1 MSKERIAIIGGGKMG
16 VGIGQLFATKG
27 HEVKIVYVGNYME
40 RGDSAINME
49 ANLNFLA
56 ANDVIK
62 KEDIPDI
69 MGRVTYTPDIEDIAD
84 FADIV
89 FEAIVENLQ
98 VKQEMFKKLD
108 EICPPETVLASN
120 TSALSITMIGE
131 KAVHKDRI
139 IGTHFWNPAY
149 LIPLVEVVKTVHVSE
164 ETVNK
169 TYNALKEAGKHPVVV
184 EKDVPGFLANRLQ
197 HCLFREA
204 ISIVEHGIASPAAV
218 DEAIKYGFGMRLGIM
233 APFEV
238 MDSCGLDMTKA
249 IHEFVFPD
257 IEDTH
262 EVQKLV
268 TDNIEAGRLGFKTDG
283 HGIQDWTP
291 EQMKESTEQLNVKLI
306 KVAKALDRI

>member
-1 MSKERIAIIGGGKMG
+1 MNEKIGIIGGGKMG
-16 VGIGQLFATKG
+16 VGIGQLFASKG
-27 HEVKIVYVGNYME
+27 HEVKVLYVGNDKE
-40 RGDSAINME
+40 RGDSRANME

-56 ANDVIK
+56 SQDVIGK
-62 KEDIPDI
+62 KDIPKI
-69 MGRVTYTPDIEDIAD
+69 MSKVTYTEEIQDIAD

-89 FEAIVENLQ
+89 FEAIVENLE

-108 EICPPETVLASN
+108 ELCPQEAILASN
-120 TSALSITMIGE
+120 TSALSITLIAE
-131 KAVHKDRI
+131 KARHKERI

-149 LIPLVEVVKTVHVSE
+149 LIPLVEVVKTKDVSE
-164 ETVNK
+164 EVVARTFD
-169 TYNALKEAGKHPVVV
+169 ALQNAGKHPVIV

-197 HCLFREA
+197 HCLFRES
-204 ISIVEHGIASPAAV
+204 ISIVEQGIASPAAV
-218 DEAIKYGFGMRLGIM
+218 DEAIKYGFGMRVGIM
-233 APFEV
+233 GPFEV

-268 TDNIEAGRLGFKTDG
+268 TDNIAAGRLGFKTGG
-283 HGIQDWTP
+283 HGIEDWTQ
-291 EQMKESTEQLNVKLI
+291 EEMKKSAEELNIKLV

>member
-1 MSKERIAIIGGGKMG
+1 MNEKIGIIGGGKMG
-16 VGIGQLFATKG
+16 VGIGQLFASKG
-27 HEVKIVYVGNYME
+27 HEVKILYVGNDKE
-40 RGDSAINME
+40 RGDSASNME

-56 ANDVIK
+56 SQDVIAR
-62 KEDIPDI
+62 EEIPAI
-69 MGRVTYTPDIEDIAD
+69 MARVSYTENMQDIAD

-89 FEAIVENLQ
+89 FEAIVANLA
-98 VKQEMFKKLD
+98 VKQEMFQKLD
-108 EICPPETVLASN
+108 SICPVSTVLASN
-120 TSALSITMIGE
+120 TSALSITLIGE
-131 KAVHKDRI
+131 KAEHKERI

-164 ETVNK
+164 ETVSK
-169 TYNALKEAGKHPVVV
+169 TYNALQEAGKHPVIV

-218 DEAIKYGFGMRLGIM
+218 DEAIKYGFGMRVGIM

-262 EVQKLV
+262 KVQKLI
-268 TDNIEAGRLGFKTDG
+268 TDNIAAGRLGFKTGG
-283 HGIQDWTP
+283 HGIQDWTE
-291 EQMKESTEQLNVKLI
+291 EQMKESTEQLNVKLV
-306 KVAKALDRI
+306 KVAKALGRI

>member
-1 MSKERIAIIGGGKMG
+1 MKERIGIIGGGNMG

-27 HEVKIVYVGNYME
+27 HEVKVLYVGNDLE

-49 ANLNFLA
+49 KNLNFLA
-56 ANDVIK
+56 ANGVV
-62 KEDIPDI
+62 EANEIPEI
-69 MGRVTYTPDIEDIAD
+69 LGRVSYTTEIKEIGE

-89 FEAIVENLQ
+89 FEAIVENLA
-98 VKQEMFKKLD
+98 VKQDMFAELD
-108 EICPPETVLASN
+108 KVCPPSTVLCSN
-120 TSALSITMIGE
+120 TSALSITLIGE
-131 KAVHKDRI
+131 KCEHKERI
-139 IGTHFWNPAY
+139 VGTHYWNPAY
-149 LIPLVEVVKTVHVSE
+149 LIPLVEVVKTKYVSE
-164 ETVNK
+164 EAVNK
-169 TYNALKEAGKHPVVV
+169 VYTALNEAGKHPVIV

-204 ISIVEHGIASPAAV
+204 ISIVENGIATPAAV
-218 DEAIKYGFGMRLGIM
+218 DEAIKYGFGMRVGIM

-238 MDSCGLDMTKA
+238 MDSAGLDMTEA

-268 TDNIEAGRLGFKTDG
+268 SENVKAGRLGFKTGG

-291 EQMKESTEQLNVKLI
+291 EQMKESREQLNVKLI
-306 KVAKALDRI
+306 KVMKALDRI

>member
-27 HEVKIVYVGNYME
+27 HEVKIVYVGNDME

-108 EICPPETVLASN
+108 
-120 TSALSITMIGE
+120 
-131 KAVHKDRI
+131 
-139 IGTHFWNPAY
+139 
-149 LIPLVEVVKTVHVSE
+149 
-164 ETVNK
+164 
-169 TYNALKEAGKHPVVV
+169 
-184 EKDVPGFLANRLQ
+184 
-197 HCLFREA
+197 
-204 ISIVEHGIASPAAV
+204 
-218 DEAIKYGFGMRLGIM
+218 
-233 APFEV
+233 
-238 MDSCGLDMTKA
+238 
-249 IHEFVFPD
+249 
-257 IEDTH
+257 
-262 EVQKLV
+262 
-268 TDNIEAGRLGFKTDG
+268 
-283 HGIQDWTP
+283 
-291 EQMKESTEQLNVKLI
+291 
-306 KVAKALDRI
+306 

>member
-27 HEVKIVYVGNYME
+27 HEVKIVYVGNEME

-197 HCLFREA
+197 HSLFR
-204 ISIVEHGIASPAAV
+204 
-218 DEAIKYGFGMRLGIM
+218 
-233 APFEV
+233 
-238 MDSCGLDMTKA
+238 
-249 IHEFVFPD
+249 
-257 IEDTH
+257 
-262 EVQKLV
+262 
-268 TDNIEAGRLGFKTDG
+268 
-283 HGIQDWTP
+283 
-291 EQMKESTEQLNVKLI
+291 
-306 KVAKALDRI
+306 